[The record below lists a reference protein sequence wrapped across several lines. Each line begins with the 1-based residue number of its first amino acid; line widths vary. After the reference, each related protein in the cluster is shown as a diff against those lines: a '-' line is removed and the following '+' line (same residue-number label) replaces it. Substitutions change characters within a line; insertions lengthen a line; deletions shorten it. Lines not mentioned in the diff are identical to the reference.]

1 MSRLTAALA
10 TDVRLQW
17 RNGFYA
23 ATLLVM
29 MVSTVLL
36 RWLPADTARLILPLA
51 ILTNVV
57 MNTFYFV
64 SGLLLL
70 ERVEGTL
77 VAQRVTPLRPGEY
90 LASKVVTLTV
100 LSMAEGLFIA
110 AAVFG
115 IGTWL
120 LTMALGIGLS
130 AILFC
135 LAGVA
140 VVARYDSVNEFLLP
154 SVVYTF
160 LLTLPLLGILGL
172 GSAVWYVPH
181 PTQAALAL
189 MQMNLPD
196 TASRW
201 IYSVGYPSLWIGPA
215 YVWSRRALLRI
226 TQT

>member
-23 ATLLVM
+23 ATLLIV
-29 MVSTVLL
+29 VCSTLLL
-36 RWLPADTARLILPLA
+36 RWLPTDTARLILPLA

-77 VAQRVTPLRPGEY
+77 IAQRVTPLRPGEY

-100 LSMAEGLFIA
+100 LSMAESLFIA

-120 LTMALGIGLS
+120 VTMAMGIGLS

-140 VVARYDSVNEFLLP
+140 VVTRYDSVNEFLLP
-154 SVVYTF
+154 SVVYVF

-172 GSAVWYVPH
+172 GSTVWYLPH
-181 PTQAALAL
+181 PAQAALAL
-189 MQMNLPD
+189 MQMNGPD

-201 IYSVGYPSLWIGPA
+201 IYAVGYPLLWIGPA

-226 TQT
+226 TRT